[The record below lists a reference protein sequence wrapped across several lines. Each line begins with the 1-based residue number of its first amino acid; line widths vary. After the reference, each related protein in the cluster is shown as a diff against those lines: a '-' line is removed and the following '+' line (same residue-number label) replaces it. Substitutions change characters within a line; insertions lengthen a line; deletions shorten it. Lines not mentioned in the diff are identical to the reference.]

1 MTESERRRLAVL
13 KAIIAAS
20 VISTA
25 IHYTDNFVQ
34 VNRFQGAGG
43 SSDPTLIRIAIVL
56 AWPLLTWIGL
66 TGYRRYRE
74 HRYQEAYV
82 SLAVY
87 SITGISTFAH
97 FLYGSP
103 DLSPF
108 FYATL
113 FTDGITGL
121 CVLAFV
127 AWSAITVSPLRPR
140 PGA

>member
-1 MTESERRRLAVL
+1 MTEGERRRLAVL

-20 VISTA
+20 IISTA
-25 IHYTDNFVQ
+25 IHYTDNFIQ
-34 VNRFQGAGG
+34 VNRFQGLGG
-43 SSDPTLIRIAIVL
+43 SSDPTFIRIAIVL

-87 SITGISTFAH
+87 SLTGLTTFAH

-103 DLSPF
+103 NLPPY

-127 AWSAITVSPLRPR
+127 IWSAIVVDPARS
-140 PGA
+140 GAEA

>member
-1 MTESERRRLAVL
+1 MAAGERGRLTVL

-20 VISTA
+20 ILSTA

-34 VNRFQGAGG
+34 VNRFQGLGG
-43 SSDPTLIRIAIVL
+43 SSDPTLIRVAIVL

-74 HRYQEAYV
+74 GRYQEGHV

-87 SITGISTFAH
+87 SLTGLSTFAH

-103 DLSPF
+103 DLPPY

-121 CVLAFV
+121 CVLVFV
-127 AWSAITVSPLRPR
+127 IWSAIVVAPSRR
-140 PGA
+140 SAGA